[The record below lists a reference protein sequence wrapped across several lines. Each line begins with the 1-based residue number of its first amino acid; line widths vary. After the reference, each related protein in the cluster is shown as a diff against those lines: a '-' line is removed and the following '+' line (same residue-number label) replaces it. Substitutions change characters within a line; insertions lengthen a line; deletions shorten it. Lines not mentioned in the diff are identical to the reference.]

1 MGLLTRLLWLC
12 QSRVLAQHKGGRE
25 RCCRVRGSPRLDLQ
39 ESMAADMLEVGRM
52 LSAVPAWRCMGAVLA
67 SCFWLQGGSAST
79 HTSFKY
85 PSDFHFES
93 QTASFGKVLAKEG
106 FSGLWFSTYL
116 CTDLPLAA
124 RVLSLH
130 SGCSSTQEISFHLC
144 LVHMFVAFC
153 SLCRTTGCEGP
164 SC

>member
-1 MGLLTRLLWLC
+1 M
-12 QSRVLAQHKGGRE
+12 AQHKGGRE

-52 LSAVPAWRCMGAVLA
+52 LLSAVPAGRCTGAVLA
-67 SCFWLQGGSAST
+67 SRFWLQGGSAST
-79 HTSFKY
+79 HTNFKY

-106 FSGLWFSTYL
+106 LSRLQFSTYL

-130 SGCSSTQEISFHLC
+130 SGCSSTQEISRRPC

-153 SLCRTTGCEGP
+153 SLCLTTGCKGP